1 MQYRGFSFPV
11 FTSKCSYDI
20 CYPLYEGKFFMHF
33 FFSWISY
40 STISLRHKIIPIV
53 GSEFS
58 GTSDPVFQWALLP
71 ENSFEGAF
79 LSSPGIRE
87 DILILK
93 TVGAI
98 YQLGNIDC
106 GMAAVHD
113 TRYQRPALMKLRNY
127 DKNYSSI

>member
-1 MQYRGFSFPV
+1 MISII
-11 FTSKCSYDI
+11 I
-20 CYPLYEGKFFMHF
+20 CYPFYKGRLFILLFP
-33 FFSWISY
+33 SWISY

-53 GSEFS
+53 GANFS

-87 DILILK
+87 DIIILK

>member
-1 MQYRGFSFPV
+1 MIYRGYIFSLFTDFLYIIWYPFYKGRLFILLFP
-11 FTSKCSYDI
+11 
-20 CYPLYEGKFFMHF
+20 
-33 FFSWISY
+33 SWISY

-53 GSEFS
+53 GANFS

-87 DILILK
+87 DRLILK

>member
-1 MQYRGFSFPV
+1 MISII
-11 FTSKCSYDI
+11 I
-20 CYPLYEGKFFMHF
+20 CYPFYKGRLFILLFP
-33 FFSWISY
+33 SWISY

-53 GSEFS
+53 GANFS

-87 DILILK
+87 DRLILK

-113 TRYQRPALMKLRNY
+113 TRYQRPALHILDNY
-127 DKNYSSI
+127 DRHHSSNNIQRIFIFNVC

>member
-1 MQYRGFSFPV
+1 MISII
-11 FTSKCSYDI
+11 I
-20 CYPLYEGKFFMHF
+20 CYPFYKGRLFILLFP
-33 FFSWISY
+33 SWISY

-53 GSEFS
+53 GANFS

-87 DILILK
+87 DRLILK

>member
-11 FTSKCSYDI
+11 FTSIYLNI
-20 CYPLYEGKFFMHF
+20 IWYPFLMGRLSILFFP
-33 FFSWISY
+33 SWISY

-58 GTSDPVFQWALLP
+58 GTSDPVFQWVLLP

-87 DILILK
+87 DIIILK

-106 GMAAVHD
+106 GMASIFD
-113 TRYQRPALMKLRNY
+113 TRYQRPALYR
-127 DKNYSSI
+127 